1 MGKKVDKEGSRW
13 TAGGMEQQD
22 DAAQPWLWSP
32 VTGKGSTRPH
42 AHPRAR
48 HVDGKM
54 PEEVRD
60 STCGAGCRRGCHQGV
75 DWPCALRNM

>member
-1 MGKKVDKEGSRW
+1 MGKKVDKEGSGW

-42 AHPRAR
+42 AHPRAGMWTAR
-48 HVDGKM
+48 
-54 PEEVRD
+54 
-60 STCGAGCRRGCHQGV
+60 CRRRCVTARAVLVVGGV
-75 DWPCALRNM
+75 ATRV